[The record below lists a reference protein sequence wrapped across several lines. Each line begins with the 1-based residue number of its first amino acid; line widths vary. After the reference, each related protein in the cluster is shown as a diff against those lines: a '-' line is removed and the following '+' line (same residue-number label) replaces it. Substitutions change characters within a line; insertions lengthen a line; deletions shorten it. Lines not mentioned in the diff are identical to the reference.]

1 MKIPKPMLFL
11 ITKPDLDTKV
21 KISSVSYIN
30 SLPFIYGLENDSN
43 ILNLIDLQKDIPSVC
58 ADKLI
63 NHKVDIGL
71 IPLAEISKIKNAKII
86 SNYCIGSCGKVETV
100 SLFSQVPVKEIKR
113 VYLDFHSRTSVQ
125 LLKILFKHYWKMN
138 PEYILSENGFEEKIS
153 ANTAGLII
161 GDRTFRYNSKFEYV
175 FDLSEE
181 WMNFTKL
188 PFVFA
193 VWVSFKDLPEEFLN
207 KFNNALA
214 FGLSNKHLVI
224 SNYIK
229 KNPDTK
235 IDIENYLNTRINYY
249 LDPEKKRGMDKFLT
263 LLKSI

>member
-1 MKIPKPMLFL
+1 
-11 ITKPDLDTKV
+11 
-21 KISSVSYIN
+21 
-30 SLPFIYGLENDSN
+30 
-43 ILNLIDLQKDIPSVC
+43 
-58 ADKLI
+58 
-63 NHKVDIGL
+63 
-71 IPLAEISKIKNAKII
+71 
-86 SNYCIGSCGKVETV
+86 
-100 SLFSQVPVKEIKR
+100 
-113 VYLDFHSRTSVQ
+113 
-125 LLKILFKHYWKMN
+125 
-138 PEYILSENGFEEKIS
+138 
-153 ANTAGLII
+153 
-161 GDRTFRYNSKFEYV
+161 
-175 FDLSEE
+175 
-181 WMNFTKL
+181 MNFTKL

-249 LDPEKKRGMDKFLT
+249 LDPEKKRGMDKFLS